1 MNSPSDRKAVRC
13 WRLGRATDNDFVVNH
28 ASVSSRHAEL
38 ELLEGGGVRL
48 RDCGSRN
55 GTYVGS
61 VAARITE
68 AELVGDELVWF
79 SLTYKIPL
87 PLLLQQ
93 LQSGQSAADRGQQV
107 AVDRDL
113 IRIGRAGDNDV
124 RLRPLAASRYHAE
137 IRRGH
142 DGTLRVRDLGS
153 KLGTRVGARILRG
166 EEAVLGRDEVVEICG
181 QRISLALPER
191 DETGGQLA
199 TDRTGHTLQVEGLT
213 LVLPTGQR
221 LIDDINLV
229 VMPGELV
236 AIMGPS
242 GCGKSTLLNLCS
254 GETQPTAGRILYDGE
269 DLASA
274 PESILPFVGHVPQ
287 DDLLHP
293 DLTVEEVLR
302 AHARIRLPADVGAD
316 EIEAKIEE
324 VCRSIGLID
333 GERDLRKNLI
343 GSSERKGLSGGQ
355 KKRVG
360 LAMELLSDPRI
371 VFLDEPTSGL
381 SSFDTRQVVE
391 LLRQI
396 SIRQGIA
403 IIVTIHQPSLPVYR
417 MFDAVILLKA
427 GRLAFAGPAFPDA
440 VGYFCLGRPPAEAG
454 PDGVMEELDREKATD
469 LALRYEKSEYAARA
483 AQRRLA
489 AGGATGRCE
498 SGGRRRLTTIRIQG
512 MAVLQ
517 RDLRARLRDRQ
528 AWAVLAAQPLCIG
541 VLFGQLFAAPDA
553 QERWTAMFV
562 CALVCFW
569 FGLNLAARELVAE
582 RPRFRRERRGGLSP
596 LGYLGAKLT
605 VLSLLGFAQVV
616 LLLGLASLQVGGV
629 DWPQPLVLGLGGITA
644 LTGICAGLVTSAWAR
659 SEIGAVGLVPLQLVP
674 MILLG
679 GLLKSY
685 NPGLTGSAV
694 AQTLADLTPIRW
706 AFEAFSTACL
716 GGGGLF
722 PAAGIGLPC
731 LVLAV
736 FASLG
741 VVATW
746 WRVRRC

>member
-1 MNSPSDRKAVRC
+1 MKPPSEKKVVRC
-13 WRLGRATDNDFVVNH
+13 WRLGRAADNDFVINH

-55 GTYVGS
+55 GTYVGPA
-61 VAARITE
+61 AARITE
-68 AELVGDELVWF
+68 AELAGDELVWF

-93 LQSGQSAADRGQQV
+93 LQSGQPAAEQGQQV
-107 AVDRDL
+107 ALDRDL
-113 IRIGRAGDNDV
+113 IRIGRAADNDV
-124 RLRPLAASRYHAE
+124 RVRALAASRYHAE
-137 IRRGH
+137 IRRGA
-142 DGTLRVRDLGS
+142 DGTVRIRDLGS
-153 KLGTRVGARILRG
+153 KLGTRVGARIIRG
-166 EEAVLGRDEVVEICG
+166 EETVLAGDEIVEICG

-191 DETGGQLA
+191 NGAGGQVA
-199 TDRTGHTLQVEGLT
+199 TDRTGHSLQVEGLT
-213 LVLPTGQR
+213 LVVSNGLR
-221 LIDDINLV
+221 LIDDVNLV

-254 GETQPTAGRILYDGE
+254 GENRPTAGRILYDGV

-324 VCRSIGLID
+324 VCRSIGLLD
-333 GERDLRKNLI
+333 DERDLRKRLI
-343 GSSERKGLSGGQ
+343 GSTERKGLSGGQ

-371 VFLDEPTSGL
+371 IFLDEPTSGL

-403 IIVTIHQPSLPVYR
+403 VVVTIHQPAPSVYR
-417 MFDAVILLKA
+417 LFDSVVLLKA
-427 GRLAFAGPAFPDA
+427 GRLAYAGPAFPDA
-440 VGYFCLGRPPAEAG
+440 IGYFCPGRSPAEAG
-454 PDGVMEELDREKATD
+454 PDAVMEELDRAKATE
-469 LALRYEKSEYAARA
+469 LTLRFERSEYAARA

-489 AGGATGRCE
+489 AGGPTGARE
-498 SGGRRRLTTIRIQG
+498 SGGRRRLTTIRTQWR
-512 MAVLQ
+512 AVLQ
-517 RDLRARLRDRQ
+517 RDLRARWRDRQ
-528 AWAVLAAQPLCIG
+528 ALAVLVAQPLCIG
-541 VLFGQLFAAPDA
+541 LLFGQLFTRPDG
-553 QERWTAMFV
+553 QERWTTMFV

-569 FGLNLAARELVAE
+569 FGLNLAARELVAD

-605 VLSLLGFAQVV
+605 LLSLLGAAQVV
-616 LLLGLASLQVGGV
+616 LLLGLASLQIGGV
-629 DWPQPLVLGLGGITA
+629 DWPQPLVFGLGGLTVF
-644 LTGICAGLVTSAWAR
+644 TGICAGLVTSAWAR

-694 AQTLADLTPIRW
+694 AQLAADLTPIRW

-722 PAAGIGLPC
+722 PAASIGLPC
-731 LVLAV
+731 VVLSV
-736 FASLG
+736 FALVG
-741 VVATW
+741 VVAAW

>member
-1 MNSPSDRKAVRC
+1 MNPLSDRKVVRC
-13 WRLGRATDNDFVVNH
+13 WRLGRAADNDFVINH

-48 RDCGSRN
+48 RDCSSRN
-55 GTYVGS
+55 GTYVGPD
-61 VAARITE
+61 ATRITE
-68 AELVGDELVWF
+68 AELAGDELVWF
-79 SLTYKIPL
+79 SLTYKTPL
-87 PLLLQQ
+87 ALLLQQ
-93 LQSGQSAADRGQQV
+93 LQSGQPAADPGQQI
-107 AVDRDL
+107 ALDRDV
-113 IRIGRAGDNDV
+113 IRIGRAADNDV

-137 IRRGH
+137 IRRGA
-142 DGTLRVRDLGS
+142 DGSVRIRDLGS
-153 KLGTRVGARILRG
+153 KLGTRVGDRILRG
-166 EEAVLGRDEVVEICG
+166 EEATLGRDEIVEICG
-181 QRISLALPER
+181 QRISFALPER
-191 DETGGQLA
+191 NEAGGQVA
-199 TDRTGHTLQVEGLT
+199 TNRVGHSLQVDGLT

-221 LIDDINLV
+221 LVDDINLV

-242 GCGKSTLLNLCS
+242 GCGKSTLLNLCC
-254 GETQPTAGRILYDGE
+254 GENRPTAGRILYDGV
-269 DLASA
+269 DLASS
-274 PESILPFVGHVPQ
+274 PESILPFVGYVPQ

-333 GERDLRKNLI
+333 DERDLRKCLI

-403 IIVTIHQPSLPVYR
+403 IVVTIHQPSPSVYR
-417 MFDAVILLKA
+417 LFDSVILLKA
-427 GRLAFAGPAFPDA
+427 GRLAFAGPAYPDA
-440 VGYFCLGRPPAEAG
+440 VAYFCPGCAPAEAG
-454 PDGVMEELDREKATD
+454 PDAVMEALDREKAAE
-469 LALRYEKSEYAARA
+469 LASRYERSPYAARV
-483 AQRRLA
+483 AQRRQS
-489 AGGATGRCE
+489 AGAPPSLRDTV
-498 SGGRRRLTTIRIQG
+498 GRRRLTTLRTQWC
-512 MAVLQ
+512 AVLQ
-517 RDLRARLRDRQ
+517 RDLRSKRRDRQ
-528 AWAVLAAQPLCIG
+528 ALAVLAAQPLCIG
-541 VLFGQLFAAPDA
+541 VLFGQLFASPDM

-596 LGYLGAKLT
+596 LAYLGAKLA
-605 VLSLLGFAQVV
+605 VLALCGFAQVV
-616 LLLGLASLQVGGV
+616 LLLVLASVQIGSV

-644 LTGICAGLVTSAWAR
+644 FTGICAGLVTSVWAR

-685 NPGLTGSAV
+685 SPGLTGSAV

-722 PAAGIGLPC
+722 PDAGLGLPC
-731 LVLAV
+731 LVLSGFALVGLAV
-736 FASLG
+736 A
-741 VVATW
+741 W
-746 WRVRRC
+746 WRVRNC